1 MFFVVTGPHAMP
13 TPAALL
19 SAVYLGCVPLGL
31 SFFLWNRAVAGGNM
45 AIIGFLSYFTPP
57 LAVLLVALVRQQPVS
72 GQVLAGMALIL
83 AAKQSRETVCGSR
96 SEKGEQRRVYSTISG
111 LQFHVKSA
119 TCAP

>member
-1 MFFVVTGPHAMP
+1 MTAFTLYAALLSAVLFVVTGPHAMP

-83 AAKQSRETVCGSR
+83 AAAIA
-96 SEKGEQRRVYSTISG
+96 GERLAAAVPKR
-111 LQFHVKSA
+111 
-119 TCAP
+119 